1 MPTFNRYLNGIIR
14 SEHIVEGAVEKTL
27 KFAFDGSSLTTGA
40 KTLTSPDGSAL
51 ALPAGSHLKA
61 FYVEVTD
68 AFASSGSA
76 TIALGHTG
84 SASSIMAATAFDNG
98 ELVLATAGWRFCA
111 TGGGQPDGVGGDLLL
126 TIAGAALT
134 AGACNVYLTYQENIA

>member
-27 KFAFDGSSLTTGA
+27 KFTFDGTSLTTGA
-40 KTLTSPDGSAL
+40 KTLTAADGTAL
-51 ALPAGSHLKA
+51 TIPSGSHLKA

-84 SASSIMAATAFDNG
+84 SASSIMAATAFDDA

-111 TGGGQPDGVGGDLLL
+111 TGGAAAGGVGGDLLL

-134 AGACNVYLTYQENIA
+134 AGTCNVYLTYQENIA